1 MTGIV
6 LTQAPIAA
14 AVALLFGLI
23 VGSFANVVIHRL
35 PLGQS
40 IVFPASRCPKCGTGI
55 RPWHNLPVISWL
67 LLRGRCASC
76 REPIS
81 PRYPL
86 VEALHGIG
94 FALIVLHFGPFPFTL
109 LLFVFFSA
117 LVILALID
125 WDHQILPD
133 VITLP
138 GVLIGLA
145 GSLLPGALI
154 DWRESALSAGFG
166 YVAFFLVAEGYARL
180 RGIEGLGQGDWKLA
194 AMMGAFLGVQR
205 LMLTVFLASLSGM
218 IYGLVQ
224 AFRLRAAQG
233 DPTPLVPVAA
243 EHSVDPT
250 SASLTAAEPGSETS
264 VSGRTPDDGPDLPEE
279 PVSIGKYKLPFGTF
293 LAAAAIFVL
302 FGGDAIL
309 LWYASFFRF

>member
-1 MTGIV
+1 MPGFV
-6 LTQAPIAA
+6 LSPAILAA
-14 AVALLFGLI
+14 SIALLFGLI

-35 PLGQS
+35 PLGES
-40 IVFPASRCPKCGTGI
+40 VVFPASRCPKCGTAI
-55 RPWHNLPVISWL
+55 KPWQNLPVISWFF
-67 LLRGRCASC
+67 LRGRCAEC

-81 PRYPL
+81 ARYPL
-86 VEALHGIG
+86 VEALHGLG
-94 FALIVLHFGPFPFTL
+94 FGLIVLNFGPFPFTL
-109 LLFVFFSA
+109 LLLVFFSA

-138 GVLIGLA
+138 GILIGMA
-145 GSLLPGALI
+145 GSLLPGALV
-154 DWRESALSAGFG
+154 DWRESGLAAGFG
-166 YVAFFLVAEGYARL
+166 YVAFFIVAEGYARL

-224 AFRLRAAQG
+224 AFRLRAVPPLPVPVPEPEPEPEPGTETSDAG
-233 DPTPLVPVAA
+233 PTPDERA
-243 EHSVDPT
+243 
-250 SASLTAAEPGSETS
+250 
-264 VSGRTPDDGPDLPEE
+264 LPEE

-293 LAAAAIFVL
+293 LAASAIFVL
-302 FGGDAIL
+302 FRGDAIL